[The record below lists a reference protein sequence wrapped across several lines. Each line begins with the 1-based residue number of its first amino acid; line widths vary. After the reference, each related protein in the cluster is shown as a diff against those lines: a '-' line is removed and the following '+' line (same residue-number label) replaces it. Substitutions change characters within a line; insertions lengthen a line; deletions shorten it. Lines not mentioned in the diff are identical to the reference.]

1 MDYEIDLRDFIKA
14 LCRRKWLFVSLLF
27 IAIITGGVISYI
39 IDPTYEASA
48 IITLGKFNNSV
59 LTTPVSA
66 KEVILSNE
74 VLMEVMK
81 KLEIEI
87 NEKNLKLFR
96 NQIEVK
102 DTRETS
108 LLTITAEATEPVL
121 AKDIARNLSLIFL
134 KRALISFDEN
144 EKRYQDQ
151 LKKIKEQQDIVY
163 KSLVRNKY
171 VLARYQEQNK
181 ENSLSNDYQRN
192 TLFEFVKNDEALL
205 LDLQERTFAL
215 KIEMLTLE
223 KPAVVSNAIV
233 PEKPVK
239 PNKILIIF
247 IAAILSMIISLVL
260 VFIREFFSKE
270 SLELTNLNC

>member
-1 MDYEIDLRDFIKA
+1 MDYEIDLRDYIKA
-14 LCRRKWLFVSLLF
+14 LHRRKWLFIGLLF
-27 IAIITGGVISYI
+27 IAIITAGVISFI

-59 LTTPVSA
+59 LTTPVSS

-121 AKDIARNLSLIFL
+121 AKDIAKNLALIFL

-151 LKKIKEQQDIVY
+151 LKKIKEQQDVVN
-163 KSLVRNKY
+163 KSLVRNKS

-205 LDLQERTFAL
+205 LGLQERTFAL
-215 KIEMLTLE
+215 KIAMLTLE
-223 KPAVVSNAIV
+223 KPAVVSNAIM

-247 IAAILSMIISLVL
+247 TAAIVSLIISLVL
-260 VFIREFFSKE
+260 VFIREFFSKK
-270 SLELTNLNC
+270 SLELTS